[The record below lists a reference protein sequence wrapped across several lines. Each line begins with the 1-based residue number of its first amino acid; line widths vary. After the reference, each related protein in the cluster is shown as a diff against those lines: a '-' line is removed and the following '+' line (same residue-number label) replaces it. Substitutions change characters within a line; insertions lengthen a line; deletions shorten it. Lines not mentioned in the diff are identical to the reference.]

1 MATQQPFESALR
13 LDAERAFS
21 VSVGAAS
28 PLWFAFFGVAAG
40 ASTWWWMSKWARDL
54 ALDGA
59 ASAADERLSLPTEAP
74 SFEPSEAAAAERVE
88 TGAAELVVDP
98 VTEAPIIAAPQIEI
112 AEPAEA
118 QDVVAQAAGVA
129 DDLTRLTG
137 IGPKLA
143 VALAERGVT
152 TFAHIAAWTGKDLDD
167 IDKALSLKGRA
178 VRDAWVS
185 QARRLAAS

>member
-21 VSVGAAS
+21 LPVGAAS

-59 ASAADERLSLPTEAP
+59 ASAADDGLRLPTEAA
-74 SFEPSEAAAAERVE
+74 SFEPPEEAEAATVE
-88 TGAAELVVDP
+88 TTAAELVVDP
-98 VTEAPIIAAPQIEI
+98 VTEAPVIAAPQI
-112 AEPAEA
+112 AAPEA
-118 QDVVAQAAGVA
+118 LAPQTVVAQAAAVA

-152 TFAHIAAWTGKDLDD
+152 TFAQIAAWTGKDLDD
-167 IDKALSLKGRA
+167 VDKALSLKGRA

>member
-1 MATQQPFESALR
+1 MATQQPFEPALR
-13 LDAERAFS
+13 LDAERAFAAS
-21 VSVGAAS
+21 IGAAS

-40 ASTWWWMSKWARDL
+40 ASTFWWMSKWARDL

-59 ASAADERLSLPTEAP
+59 SGAAVDDRLAPLAAEPVGADPIEAVAEAADLVFDPVAEAP
-74 SFEPSEAAAAERVE
+74 VIVSPDIAVTEPVEAA
-88 TGAAELVVDP
+88 G
-98 VTEAPIIAAPQIEI
+98 
-112 AEPAEA
+112 
-118 QDVVAQAAGVA
+118 

-143 VALAERGVT
+143 LALAERGIT
-152 TFAHIAAWTGKDLDD
+152 RFAQIAAWTGKDLEE

-185 QARRLAAS
+185 QARRLVAN